1 MLAKLMVLYRQ
12 VLFSLAIAA
21 IAEVILMQT
30 SVEHVP
36 SLQCCSQVPET
47 GHLLQ
52 ILADHTN
59 ICTDVVRAV
68 GPDVALF
75 CADFHSICR
84 CSVSES
90 VDEVLQFTIA
100 AAHSSANR
108 RLHIGLP
115 PVEMDVW

>member
-1 MLAKLMVLYRQ
+1 MIGNLYSLNLLANLRVWQ
-12 VLFSLAIAA
+12 CQILFNLAIAA

-75 CADFHSICR
+75 CADFHSCHCI
-84 CSVSES
+84 VYES
-90 VDEVLQFTIA
+90 VDEVFKFTIA
-100 AAHSSANR
+100 ATCKISVVCK
-108 RLHIGLP
+108 L
-115 PVEMDVW
+115 

>member
-1 MLAKLMVLYRQ
+1 
-12 VLFSLAIAA
+12 
-21 IAEVILMQT
+21 MQT

-84 CSVSES
+84 CSVYDS
-90 VDEVLQFTIA
+90 VGEVLKFTT
-100 AAHSSANR
+100 NR
-108 RLHIGLP
+108 RLLMDFS
-115 PVEMDVW
+115 PVEMDVWGNVLFSA